1 MTTLPIVENLCFT
14 AHNVAADE
22 KKFSGLTVNGLYF
35 SDRAFA
41 TGGEDWY
48 FTRSYSKGNG
58 RIATT
63 VDSMELTVYQGIV
76 DFAISRTGIVCEFDP
91 VTAEETRVRCLTIDY
106 HIDDAAWADV
116 LTQAKLVFI
125 NATYFRVRPA
135 APAVPL
141 AGDGAGS
148 SQGHRVPKHPTRR

>member
-1 MTTLPIVENLCFT
+1 MTKLPIVENLRFT

-22 KKFSGLTVNGLYF
+22 KKFSGLTVNGIYF

-48 FTRSYSKGNG
+48 FTRSHSQGNG

-63 VDSMELTVYQGIV
+63 VDSMEVCVYERIV

-91 VTAEETRVRCLTIDY
+91 VAAQETRVRCVTIDY
-106 HIDDAAWADV
+106 HIDDAAWTDV
-116 LTQAKLVFI
+116 LAQAKLVFI
-125 NATYFRVRPA
+125 NATYFRVKPA
-135 APAVPL
+135 AA
-141 AGDGAGS
+141 AIS
-148 SQGHRVPKHPTRR
+148 SRR